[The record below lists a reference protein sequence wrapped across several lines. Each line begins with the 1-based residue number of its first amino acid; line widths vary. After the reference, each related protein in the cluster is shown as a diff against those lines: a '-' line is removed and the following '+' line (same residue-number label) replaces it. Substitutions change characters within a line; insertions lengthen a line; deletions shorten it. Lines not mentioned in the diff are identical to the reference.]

1 VPTVAD
7 PTRVVQGLVPIV
19 ADPTRVVQGLVPI
32 VADPTRVVRGLVPTA
47 ADPTRAAPDR
57 RASAGGLTRDPV
69 SPTLRGLQLTLA
81 DLALAADV

>member
-1 VPTVAD
+1 VPIVADLTRAARGPVPTVADPTRVVRGPVPTVAD

-19 ADPTRVVQGLVPI
+19 
-32 VADPTRVVRGLVPTA
+32 

>member
-1 VPTVAD
+1 M
-7 PTRVVQGLVPIV
+7 PIV
-19 ADPTRVVQGLVPI
+19 ADLTRAARGPVPT